1 MNGITGKTRRRVARD
16 RYKPHVI
23 EYLLIAEAPPSE
35 DRYFY
40 FDDVSF
46 ADNLFAGTMEI
57 LFPDLF
63 SGYIGSRSPRQ
74 KQILLKR
81 LQSAGFWLLDAV
93 DSPLAHS
100 ASRSRIREIS
110 DLPQRLLQLRD
121 AGEVRDLTPVIFMK
135 ANVYRAFY
143 DPLKELGFNV
153 VSELVYFPGNGRQND
168 FRRMFPKALARARYK
183 AARN

>member
-81 LQSAGFWLLDAV
+81 
-93 DSPLAHS
+93 
-100 ASRSRIREIS
+100 
-110 DLPQRLLQLRD
+110 
-121 AGEVRDLTPVIFMK
+121 
-135 ANVYRAFY
+135 
-143 DPLKELGFNV
+143 
-153 VSELVYFPGNGRQND
+153 
-168 FRRMFPKALARARYK
+168 
-183 AARN
+183 